1 MNIHIEKVVIS
12 RTTAETLFF
21 HLTDYLYYTDV
32 LDKETRAL
40 IAALDGLITALDYE
54 DEHRAKVKEIADANI
69 KMNQEFH
76 ARQAEKEGE

>member
-1 MNIHIEKVVIS
+1 MNTEKITITKV
-12 RTTAETLFF
+12 TAETILF
-21 HLTDYLYYTDV
+21 HLTDYLYYTNV

-54 DEHRAKVKEIADANI
+54 DEHAAKVKEIEDANI

-76 ARQAEKEGE
+76 ARQAEKAGN